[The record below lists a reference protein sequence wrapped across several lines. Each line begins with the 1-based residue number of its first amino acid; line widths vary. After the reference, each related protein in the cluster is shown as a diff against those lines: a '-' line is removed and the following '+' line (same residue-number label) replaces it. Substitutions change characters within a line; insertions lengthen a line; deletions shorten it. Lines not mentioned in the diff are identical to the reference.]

1 MHRGQTLGEEKAIQT
16 KNKEREETKQW
27 DTCLL
32 LTTRVKIAQFI
43 QEETGRLKGLNQS
56 YIVQAANLCLYDS
69 SIRGKEMTNQ
79 IKSKYGNEFSSN

>member
-1 MHRGQTLGEEKAIQT
+1 MHRGQTLGEEKTIQT

-43 QEETGRLKGLNQS
+43 QEETGR
-56 YIVQAANLCLYDS
+56 
-69 SIRGKEMTNQ
+69 
-79 IKSKYGNEFSSN
+79 

>member
-1 MHRGQTLGEEKAIQT
+1 MHRGQTLGEEKTIQT

-43 QEETGRLKGLNQS
+43 QEETGRWKGSTRVSLCKLQT
-56 YIVQAANLCLYDS
+56 YVFMIAALEEKK
-69 SIRGKEMTNQ
+69 GQTK
-79 IKSKYGNEFSSN
+79 